1 MPWLAVSALGLLGVL
16 IAIKTVVPMM
26 RRRRKFDV
34 DAVSEQWISQQRGR
48 SQD

>member
-1 MPWLAVSALGLLGVL
+1 MPWLAVGALGLLGIV
-16 IAIKTVVPMM
+16 IAIRTVLPMM

-34 DAVSEQWISQQRGR
+34 DAVSEQWISQQRSR